1 MYQQQRK
8 MAVGPETATT
18 INSNEQYFKAA
29 HKSKL
34 ATILKVFLS
43 GQSLNRFDAE
53 RYHDHC
59 LNSTVS
65 SLQNHHGVLIKRQRE
80 TVPCLDGKATT
91 SVNRYWLNPSPENIS
106 HAQNVLAI
114 LGSKL

>member
-18 INSNEQYFKAA
+18 INSNEPYFKAA

-65 SLQNHHGVLIKRQRE
+65 TLQNSHGVLIKRHRE
-80 TVPCLDGKATT
+80 TVPCVNGKSMT
-91 SVNRYWLNPSPENIS
+91 SVNRYWLNPSPENIR
-106 HAQNVLAI
+106 HTEKVLAI
-114 LGSKL
+114 LERKL